1 MIEIR
6 SCTAKLLKDEFQ
18 IDPQVTEL
26 LFEKGILADHICRNV
41 LIKQEYSERVEATGR
56 QRLKGRIADKYCI
69 SVELVEKIIKK

>member
-26 LFEKGILADHICRNV
+26 LFEKGILANHICRNV
-41 LIKQEYSERVEATGR
+41 LIKQEYSERVEAKGK
-56 QRLKGRIADKYCI
+56 QRLKGDIAEKFCV
-69 SVELVEKIIKK
+69 SVKLVEKIVS